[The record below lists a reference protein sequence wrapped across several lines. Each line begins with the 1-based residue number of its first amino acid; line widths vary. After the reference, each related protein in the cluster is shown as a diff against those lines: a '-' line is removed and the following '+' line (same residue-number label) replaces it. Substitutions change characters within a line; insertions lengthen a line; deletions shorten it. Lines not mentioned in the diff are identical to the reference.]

1 MGRLGIIGAMRSE
14 VALLIERMEV
24 REVSRLI
31 GIDYTVG
38 VLEGCDVV
46 VCQCGIGKVNAGV
59 CAAVMIGA
67 FGVDAVINT
76 GVAGSLKA
84 TLDIGDLVVA
94 TDAIQHDLDVTALGY
109 ELGFIPNEEVLAFES
124 SKALRDALTAAASE
138 VAPDI
143 HVVEGR
149 IASGD
154 QFVASAEHKDR
165 IIEHFDAA
173 CCEMEGAAIAQVCY
187 KADVPFCVVRAI
199 SDKADG
205 SASLDYPT
213 FQAKAA
219 KDCAAIVCRMAATL
233 WA

>member
-1 MGRLGIIGAMRSE
+1 MKRLGIIGAMASE
-14 VALLIERMEV
+14 VELLHERMEV
-24 REVSRLI
+24 REVSRHI

-46 VCQCGIGKVNAGV
+46 VCQCGIGKVNAAI
-59 CAAVMIGA
+59 CAAIMIDA

-76 GVAGSLKA
+76 GVAGSLDP

-94 TDAIQHDLDVTALGY
+94 TDAVQHDLDVTALGY
-109 ELGFIPNEEVLAFES
+109 EVGLIPGEDALAFES
-124 SKALRDALTAAASE
+124 SKTLRDALTAAASE

-143 HVVEGR
+143 RVVEGR
-149 IASGD
+149 VVSGD
-154 QFVASAEHKDR
+154 QFVASAQDKDR
-165 IIEHFDAA
+165 IVETFGGS
-173 CCEMEGAAIAQVCY
+173 CCEMEGASIAQVCH

-213 FQAKAA
+213 FQAQAA
-219 KDCAAIVCRMAATL
+219 KNCAAIVCRMAATL
-233 WA
+233 